1 MMDRVQELLKEVEVE
16 ARGNFLGLLN
26 VLIGRHIEK
35 ADHTAVSTGLT
46 WRQLAAI
53 LKKVS
58 WDKDW
63 VRELGFEPSEISTRD
78 RGHFWF
84 AAIKRAEV
92 DSPQASLA
100 GNRMAGVL
108 NKAGYIVSRTRH
120 SHSPSPGTEGNVG
133 HGGNE
138 L

>member
-1 MMDRVQELLKEVEVE
+1 MDRVHELLMEVGNE

-35 ADHTAVSTGLT
+35 ADHTPVSTGLT

-53 LKKVS
+53 LKKLS

-63 VRELGFEPSEISTRD
+63 VRELGFDPSELAVRD

-92 DSPQASLA
+92 DSPQAFQA
-100 GNRMAGVL
+100 GDRMAAIL
-108 NKAGYIVSRTRH
+108 NKAGYIVSRAPH
-120 SHSPSPGTEGNVG
+120 PHSPLPGAEEDADEDGS
-133 HGGNE
+133 
-138 L
+138 

>member
-1 MMDRVQELLKEVEVE
+1 MDRVQELLKEVEAE

-35 ADHTAVSTGLT
+35 TDHTSVSTGLT

-53 LKKVS
+53 LKKLS

-78 RGHFWF
+78 RGQFWF
-84 AAIKRAEV
+84 AAIKRAGV
-92 DSPQASLA
+92 DSPQAFQA
-100 GNRMAGVL
+100 GDRMAGIL
-108 NKAGYIVSRTRH
+108 NKVGYIVGQTPH
-120 SHSPSPGTEGNVG
+120 PHSPSAG
-133 HGGNE
+133 
-138 L
+138 